1 MSTPGYG
8 IGKRQSDEA
17 VPKDDGPQKRARN
30 QAPQSPTSALI
41 APHETI
47 LAELRSKYEVLALSV
62 ISSTKISKRIIS
74 VANHLLEETERSRLV
89 LLHAR
94 TADVCKLI
102 TVVEKCKRVLGEEG
116 KTYHQ
121 YNQLFDLPEKP
132 KKRVLVEETVLE
144 RGAEDGDDSDSDDF
158 EVMHSRFED
167 AVLPRPSTRSVKSM
181 RVFLSIAPIMELKSK
196 KGITIQSSAE
206 KQM

>member
-1 MSTPGYG
+1 MSTPRQG
-8 IGKRQSDEA
+8 ISKRKPDSA
-17 VPKDDGPQKRARN
+17 APKDVGPQKRARN

-41 APHETI
+41 APHEAV
-47 LAELRSKYEVLALSV
+47 LAELRSKYEVLAVSV
-62 ISSTKISKRIIS
+62 ISSTKIIKRITS
-74 VANHLLEETERSRLV
+74 VLNHLLEEGERPRLV

-102 TVVEKCKRVLGEEG
+102 TVVEKCKKLLGEEG
-116 KTYHQ
+116 KAYHQ

-132 KKRVLVEETVLE
+132 KKRDLVEETVLE
-144 RGAEDGDDSDSDDF
+144 RDAGGSDDSDSDDF

-181 RVFLSIAPIMELKSK
+181 RVFLSITPIMELKSK
-196 KGITIQSSAE
+196 KGITVQSSAQ
-206 KQM
+206 KQA